1 MRQRKQTPQPEVR
14 TYPLPITKL
23 HGVPALVQ
31 RGLKALRITTCSQLL
46 AAAGKL
52 EEREALARSARIAPE
67 LLLTIVRRADLARI
81 KGIGVRFGQLLEE
94 LGVLDVAILARQNP
108 QVLHEQLQRLNT
120 AERLTRRSP
129 TPGEVE
135 DWVSRARSLPILVHH
150 LDQTSAAPTA
160 QAVAVTVSAKQ

>member
-14 TYPLPITKL
+14 TYPLPIAKL

-52 EEREALARSARIAPE
+52 EEREALARSAQIAPE
-67 LLLTIVRRADLARI
+67 LLLTIVQRADLARI
-81 KGIGVRFGQLLEE
+81 KGIGVRFGQLLEG
-94 LGVLDVAILARQNP
+94 LGVLDVAVLARQNP

-129 TPGEVE
+129 TPAEVE

-150 LDQTSAAPTA
+150 LDQASTVSTLKAGTSAH
-160 QAVAVTVSAKQ
+160 SAKQ